1 MKGMADQMISL
12 RSIIPR
18 PLISSVR
25 LLQIFLKEHG
35 HDRLID
41 GMPVD
46 GQGKFLPWLTYP
58 MVEFLNGFDFSEK
71 SVFEFGAGA
80 STLYWADRAK
90 EVTSVELDPEWSTQ
104 LAKRVPK
111 NVTLIHEPNGHL
123 YASTPSKLNRKFDVI
138 VIDGAERFRSS
149 QAAIGALASGGM
161 IILDNSEWYPNSA
174 DLLAS
179 SGLIEI
185 AFSGF
190 PPINAFCSTSS
201 AFLSRDFAFSRK
213 ARTIPVGGKQL
224 KSSAL
229 DDAW

>member
-1 MKGMADQMISL
+1 MISL

-25 LLQIFLKEHG
+25 LLQIFLKKHG

-46 GQGKFLPWLTYP
+46 GEGKFIPWLTYP
-58 MVEFLNGFDFSEK
+58 MIEFLNGFDFSEK

-80 STLYWADRAK
+80 STLYWADRAR
-90 EVTSVELDPEWSTQ
+90 EVTSVELDPKWSAR
-104 LAKRVPK
+104 LATRVPE

-123 YASTPSKLNRKFDVI
+123 YASMPSKLNRKFDVI
-138 VIDGAERFRSS
+138 VIDGAERFRAS
-149 QAAIGALASGGM
+149 QAAIEALASGGM
-161 IILDNSEWYPNSA
+161 IVLDNSEWYPNSA

-201 AFLSRDFAFSRK
+201 AFLSKDFAFSR
-213 ARTIPVGGKQL
+213 RTRTVPVGGR
-224 KSSAL
+224 SIIDEVL
-229 DDAW
+229 DDGV